1 MRYRYSHT
9 SIANIHI
16 HTQTHTFLAM
26 SPVISIYMCEKQC
39 ECAPRSHRCRC
50 PSSLQLCKVLF
61 QSNIEQI
68 YYAMCNKTSYV
79 TCTQKKRLKNKP
91 QCDFLMTQMHFDQT
105 MSLLEDARRFIYWT
119 FLFWCLMFEFRITK
133 KKQLLQ
139 LALDG
144 WVFVHCSRPWTG
156 WWRRLCETHI
166 HVQIHESLVVEL
178 DVGIWG
184 FCLDHTEI
192 SRR

>member
-1 MRYRYSHT
+1 MRVRTTIASMSMPQLFATVQSAFSIEYWTNILCDVQQNVVRYMHT
-9 SIANIHI
+9 KKTAKEQAAMRFFDDTNAFRPDYEPPRGCSQIHI
-16 HTQTHTFLAM
+16 LNIFILV
-26 SPVISIYMCEKQC
+26 SNVWISYHE
-39 ECAPRSHRCRC
+39 
-50 PSSLQLCKVLF
+50 
-61 QSNIEQI
+61 N
-68 YYAMCNKTSYV
+68 
-79 TCTQKKRLKNKP
+79 
-91 QCDFLMTQMHFDQT
+91 
-105 MSLLEDARRFIYWT
+105 
-119 FLFWCLMFEFRITK
+119 